1 MTPRRLPATALV
13 CLAVGLTTSAS
24 AQSPRP
30 DKTVPQEVILQV
42 VEGQSAQA
50 VAATHSLTLLDQFG
64 SRPIWRARV
73 ATGAKVKTVVQALDT
88 DARVQYA
95 EAHVEHQTP
104 EGRHNVVWAIGGSQ
118 AEWAEQWA
126 PQAMRLPL
134 AHQRAT
140 GDGVTVA
147 LLDTGVD
154 LSHPILASR
163 LLRDGNGA
171 VKGRDFVDGDND
183 PSEVGST
190 ADPGYG
196 HGTHVA
202 GLIALAAPD
211 ARLMPAR
218 VLTPAGQG
226 NVWVLAEALMWA
238 VDPDG
243 NPATDDGAQVIN
255 LSLGTT
261 RKTNFLD
268 QVIGLIT
275 CSDDDDDDDGGGAGS
290 GFGDPGFEEDKQRC
304 DGQGGSVVISAAGNE
319 ANTQPIYPAAEQAEG
334 ALSVAAATSSHRLAD
349 FSSRGSWVQI
359 AAPGDQIISTVPGN
373 QWAVWSGTS
382 MAAPLV
388 SGVAALL
395 REANPDWKAVDVTK
409 RITDRS
415 AKMCG
420 TPLRRVDAAAAVLDR
435 EPVRTR
441 C

>member
-1 MTPRRLPATALV
+1 MTPFRLHAAALA
-13 CLAVGLTTSAS
+13 CLALGTSAI
-24 AQSPRP
+24 AQTPRA

-42 VEGQSAQA
+42 AEGQSVQA
-50 VAATHSLTLLDQFG
+50 VAATHALTLLDQFG

-73 ATGAKVKTVVQALDT
+73 APGAKVNTVVKAMGN

-104 EGRHNVVWAIGGSQ
+104 EGRHNVVWAIGGSE

-126 PQAMRLPL
+126 PQAMRLPQ
-134 AHQRAT
+134 AHAQAT
-140 GDGVTVA
+140 GEGVTVA
-147 LLDTGVD
+147 VLDTGID
-154 LSHPILASR
+154 LTHPTLAGR

-171 VKGRDFVDGDND
+171 VQGRDFVDGDND
-183 PSEVGST
+183 PSEAGST
-190 ADPGYG
+190 ADPGFG

-202 GLIALAAPD
+202 GLVALAAPD

-218 VLTPAGQG
+218 VLTPSGQG

-243 NPATDDGAQVIN
+243 NPATADGAQVIN

-261 RKTNFLD
+261 RKTSFLD
-268 QVIGLIT
+268 QVVGLIT
-275 CSDDDDDDDGGGAGS
+275 CSDDDDDDGGAGS

-304 DGQGGSVVISAAGNE
+304 DGQGGSVVISAAGNDG
-319 ANTQPIYPAAEQAEG
+319 NTQPIYPAAEQAEG
-334 ALSVAAATSSHRLAD
+334 ALSVAAATSSHQLAD
-349 FSSRGSWVQI
+349 FSSRGNWVQI
-359 AAPGDQIISTVPGN
+359 AAPGEQIISTVPGN

-420 TPLRRVDAAAAVLDR
+420 TKLRRVDAAAAVLDR

>member
-1 MTPRRLPATALV
+1 MSFHFHPATALG
-13 CLAVGLTTSAS
+13 CLALGLSLGAA
-24 AQSPRP
+24 AQAPRP
-30 DKTVPQEVILQV
+30 DRPVPQELILQV
-42 VEGQSAQA
+42 VEGQSVEA
-50 VAATHSLTLLDQFG
+50 VAATHELSLLDQFG

-73 ATGAKVKTVVQALDT
+73 APGDKVATVVQAMQSDN
-88 DARVQYA
+88 RVQYA
-95 EAHVEHQTP
+95 EAHVENQTP
-104 EGRHNVVWAIGGSQ
+104 EGRHNVVWAIGGSA
-118 AEWAEQWA
+118 AEWAAQWA
-126 PQAMRLPL
+126 PQAMRLPQ
-134 AHQRAT
+134 AHARAT
-140 GDGVTVA
+140 GAGITVA

-154 LSHPILASR
+154 PLHPTLANR
-163 LLRDGNGA
+163 LLRDGNGQ

-183 PSEVGST
+183 PSEMGSV
-190 ADPGYG
+190 ADLGYG

-202 GLIALAAPD
+202 GLIALAAPN

-218 VLTPAGQG
+218 VLTPSGQG

-243 NPATDDGAQVIN
+243 NPATADGAQVIN

-268 QVIGLIT
+268 QVIGLVT
-275 CSDDDDDDDGGGAGS
+275 CSDDDDDDGGGAGS
-290 GFGDPGFEEDKQRC
+290 GFGDPGFEQDKQRC

-319 ANTQPIYPAAEQAEG
+319 AGTQPIYPAAEQAEG
-334 ALSVAAATSSHRLAD
+334 ALSVAAATQAHRLAD
-349 FSSRGSWVQI
+349 FSSRGTWVQI

-420 TPLRRVDAAAAVLDR
+420 TKLRRVDAAAAVLDR